1 MPSMPPSFAGPGPD
15 APPPLGAQ
23 FHRPQ
28 RAAPA
33 AAITAIAPGRD
44 AVLDVAARLFV
55 ERGTERVALA
65 DIAAGAG
72 LELAALRDHFAS
84 REHLLLALQQRFVE
98 GFRVRLFEA
107 MERCRPNDWPARL
120 RAWVQSAV
128 DGYLDQVALHDV
140 VFHDQRS
147 HDRLAMQENPVV
159 DQLVELLEGG
169 IAARVWA
176 APDPRLTAVIFFTAM
191 HSAVDRVIACGEP
204 RDRQRLVQTLVGY
217 FERSVQWWARF

>member
-1 MPSMPPSFAGPGPD
+1 MPSPSAFA
-15 APPPLGAQ
+15 L
-23 FHRPQ
+23 PQ
-28 RAAPA
+28 PAFAAAAAPTREA
-33 AAITAIAPGRD
+33 L
-44 AVLDVAARLFV
+44 LDVAARLFV

-72 LELAALRDHFAS
+72 LELRVLRDHFAS
-84 REHLLLALQQRFVE
+84 REHVLLALQQRFVE
-98 GFRVRLFEA
+98 GFRVRLHEA
-107 MERCRPNDWPARL
+107 MDRCRPNDWPARL

-128 DGYLDQVALHDV
+128 EGYLDQVALHDV
-140 VFHDQRS
+140 VFHDLRT
-147 HDRLAMQENPVV
+147 HDRHAMQENPVV

-204 RDRQRLVQTLVGY
+204 QDRQRLVQTLIGY

>member
-1 MPSMPPSFAGPGPD
+1 MPSPSAFAVPEP
-15 APPPLGAQ
+15 A
-23 FHRPQ
+23 F
-28 RAAPA
+28 A
-33 AAITAIAPGRD
+33 AA
-44 AVLDVAARLFV
+44 AVPTREALLDVAARLFV

-72 LELAALRDHFAS
+72 LELRVLRDHFAS
-84 REHLLLALQQRFVE
+84 REHVLLALQQRFIE
-98 GFRVRLFEA
+98 GFRVRLREA
-107 MERCRPNDWPARL
+107 MDRCRPNDWPARL

-128 DGYLDQVALHDV
+128 EGYLDQVALHDV
-140 VFHDQRS
+140 VFHDLRT
-147 HDRLAMQENPVV
+147 HDRHAMQENPVV

-204 RDRQRLVQTLVGY
+204 QDRQRLVQTLIGY